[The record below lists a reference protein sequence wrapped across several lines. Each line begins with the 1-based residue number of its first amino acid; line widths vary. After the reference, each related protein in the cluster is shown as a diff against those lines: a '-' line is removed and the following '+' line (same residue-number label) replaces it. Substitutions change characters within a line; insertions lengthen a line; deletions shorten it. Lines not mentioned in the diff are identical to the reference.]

1 MTTNLNWAKLI
12 KENRVKSMGIPWSKE
27 DREAISAGM
36 DPEDVRNGIYTKE
49 QKQELE
55 SEKIAGKEIP
65 LSRMTKA
72 QLVAKAK
79 GLKIEFDEVIATK
92 GDIILEIEKAE
103 EKLASNKP
111 ESTTPEAPKQLPGD
125 DEAKNGQVQAEGEKN
140 AK

>member
-55 SEKIAGKEIP
+55 SEK
-65 LSRMTKA
+65 
-72 QLVAKAK
+72 
-79 GLKIEFDEVIATK
+79 
-92 GDIILEIEKAE
+92 
-103 EKLASNKP
+103 
-111 ESTTPEAPKQLPGD
+111 
-125 DEAKNGQVQAEGEKN
+125 
-140 AK
+140 